1 VRLVTCKKLRC
12 VTNIT
17 KPDYLILQGAK
28 ALEEFAESVRNES
41 GAGLPKDGTVAEGTS
56 NVLVFLEQLAE
67 YADMAGAVLRRN
79 LITDQSVLY
88 SKDPENVHKMVL
100 GVYVSKFV
108 YPSCLFILR
117 LTQSD

>member
-1 VRLVTCKKLRC
+1 MRNKR
-12 VTNIT
+12 NERN
-17 KPDYLILQGAK
+17 YLILQGAK

-79 LITDQSVLY
+79 LFTDQSTLY
-88 SKDPENVHKMVL
+88 SKDPENVHKTVL
-100 GVYVSKFV
+100 GVYISKFV
-108 YPSCLFILR
+108 PILCIVYF
-117 LTQSD
+117 S

>member
-1 VRLVTCKKLRC
+1 MHKKC
-12 VTNIT
+12 NETN
-17 KPDYLILQGAK
+17 YLILQGAK

-79 LITDQSVLY
+79 LFTDQSSLY
-88 SKDPENVHKMVL
+88 SKDPENVHKTVL
-100 GVYVSKFV
+100 GVYISKFAHIIV
-108 YPSCLFILR
+108 YS
-117 LTQSD
+117 S